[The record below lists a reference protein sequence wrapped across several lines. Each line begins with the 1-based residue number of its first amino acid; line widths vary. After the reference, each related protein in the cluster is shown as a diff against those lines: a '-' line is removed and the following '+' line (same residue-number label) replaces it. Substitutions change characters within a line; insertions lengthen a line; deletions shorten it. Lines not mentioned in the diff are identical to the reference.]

1 MNKDQISIATITLA
15 RDEQEEQLLRTALH
29 QLSQLNIPVYITDG
43 GSRPG
48 FLAFLA
54 GFPQF
59 IVSKKTARGVWE
71 QAKNSLIEASETCEY
86 IFYTEPDKYEFFGK
100 HLTKMIESVHP
111 DEKIGVVLA
120 SRSACGF
127 ASFPAFQQ
135 MTETTI
141 NNCCAELIGKTTD
154 FTYGPF
160 LLRSTFVQ
168 YLKLVKDDIG
178 WGWRPFVFNIANRLG
193 FNVGAYVADFSCPP
207 SQQQDTAAERIYRM
221 KQLKQNIEGMV
232 LSTAVSLA

>member
-1 MNKDQISIATITLA
+1 MNKNRISIATITLA

-29 QLSQLNIPVYITDG
+29 ALSQLHIPVYITDG
-43 GSRPG
+43 GSRPD
-48 FLAFLA
+48 FLDFLA

-59 IVSKKTARGVWE
+59 IVSEKPARGVFK
-71 QAKNSLIEASETCEY
+71 QAKNSLIEASETYEY
-86 IFYTEPDKYEFFGK
+86 IFYTEPDKYQFFIQF
-100 HLTKMIESVHP
+100 LSNMINSILG
-111 DEKIGVVLA
+111 DEKTGIVLA
-120 SRSACGF
+120 SRSANGF
-127 ASFPAFQQ
+127 TSFPAFQQ

-141 NNCCAELIGKTTD
+141 NNCCAELIGKTVD

-160 LLRSTFVQ
+160 LLRSEFVQ
-168 YLKLVKDDIG
+168 YLHLVKEDIG

-193 FNVGAYVADFSCPP
+193 FNVDAYVADFFCPP
-207 SQQQDTAAERIYRM
+207 LQQQDTPAERIYRM